1 MHHGEIL
8 TEASKLIH
16 AGKMRPVVDERNF
29 SLETIDEAYKAME
42 DGSAKGKIVISI
54 NQEYL

>member
-1 MHHGEIL
+1 
-8 TEASKLIH
+8 
-16 AGKMRPVVDERNF
+16 MRPVVDERTF

-54 NQEYL
+54 NGENL